1 MNHLLRIHIGPVQE
15 FIAAARR
22 SRDLWFGSWL
32 LSELSKAAARGIVEA
47 QAAALDALI
56 FPAPVGADEL
66 ARGSPF
72 VVANEI
78 VAVVDGQP
86 EDVAAA
92 ARAAVA
98 ERLAEL
104 VNETFTSLRPY
115 LTANGTWAVAEAQLE
130 EFVEFYWAAVPFD
143 GSDYPAARALADRLL
158 AARKGT
164 RTFAPVAQPRPWPK
178 SSLDG
183 ARESVIPDGETRN
196 VETMYARYKARRGEH
211 LSGIDL
217 LKRLGRAG
225 DESRFPS
232 TSHMAAM
239 PLKGPLAQS
248 ATAAAAWPAY
258 LSALPGRVRD
268 MERAYHTL
276 HLPVLADE
284 TGPLDGS
291 LLFASRLLD
300 HLEGEALRKAER
312 ALRAFFKAAEID
324 EPNPY
329 YVLLAGDGDRMGDAI
344 SALATPADNRAF
356 SQALAGFAGAAGDI
370 VHDHD
375 GAVVYAGGD
384 DVLALL
390 PVHTAVDCAAALAA
404 AFGAALAGYGAAG
417 RPPTFSVG
425 LAIVHHLEPL
435 EDALA
440 LARRAERAAKEVDGD
455 DAVDGKNALAVAL
468 DKRSGAPRLVAG
480 HWGAL
485 DRRLLALAALHQAE
499 AIPDRLAYQLL
510 DSYHLLGGAQT
521 LAADPALGEIL
532 ALEAGRLVKRKRDAG
547 GQTLLA
553 GGTEQIVRQAVADAG
568 VIAAAADE
576 LVIAA
581 LLAKVNALAG
591 RAYPLATPEG
601 TPS

>member
-1 MNHLLRIHIGPVQE
+1 MSQLLRIHLGPVQG

-22 SRDLWFGSWL
+22 SRDLWFGSRL
-32 LSELSKAAARGIVEA
+32 LSELSKAAAWGVFEREGS
-47 QAAALDALI
+47 LDALI
-56 FPAPVGADEL
+56 FPAPADAGDL

-78 VAVVDGQP
+78 VAVVGDDAAG
-86 EDVAAA
+86 VAEA

-104 VNETFTSLRPY
+104 VDETFTTLRPY
-115 LTANGTWAVAEAQLE
+115 LTDRGTWAVAEAQLA
-130 EFVEFYWAAVPFD
+130 EFVEFYWAAVPLGD
-143 GSDYPAARALADRLL
+143 SYPAARALADRLL

-164 RTFAPVAQPRPWPK
+164 RTFAPVSQPRPWPK

-183 ARESVIPDGETRN
+183 ARESVIPDGETRDA
-196 VETMYARYKARRGEH
+196 ETMYARYKARRGEH
-211 LSGIDL
+211 LSGVDL

-225 DESRFPS
+225 EESRFPS
-232 TSHMAAM
+232 TSHMAAA

-300 HLEGEALRKAER
+300 HLEGTPLKTAER
-312 ALRAFFKAAEID
+312 ALRVFFKAAKLD

-329 YVLLAGDGDRMGDAI
+329 YALLAGDGDRMGDAI

-404 AFGAALAGYGAAG
+404 AFGVALAGYG
-417 RPPTFSVG
+417 PPTFSVG

-485 DRRLLALAALHQAE
+485 DRRLLALAALHQAG

-510 DSYHLLGGAQT
+510 DSYHLLGGARA
-521 LAADPALGEIL
+521 LAANPALGEIL

-547 GQTLLA
+547 GQTLSA

-568 VIAAAADE
+568 AIAAAADE

-581 LLAKVNALAG
+581 LLAKVNTLAG
-591 RAYPLATPEG
+591 RAYPLPTPEG